1 MNDVHSKNGFNP
13 SISRR
18 KFVKGIAAGG
28 VVASIPMSINA
39 KEELPQKVY
48 SSVLSGTVI
57 DLVVEEVVVNFTG
70 STRIATVVNRSIPAP
85 TLRLK
90 EGDEVTLRVTN
101 KLSEPTSIHWHGII
115 LPFEMDGVPGIS
127 FNGIKPGETFTYKFT
142 LEQSGTYWYH
152 SHSGSQEQT
161 GMYGAL
167 IIEPKE
173 GEIISADKD
182 YVVLLS
188 DWTDEHPMRILSKL
202 KSQSDYYNF
211 NQPTAIDF
219 INDVS
224 NSGLKVAFTKRQ
236 MWNEMRMNSTD
247 LADLSSATL
256 TYLMNGTTPNGNWT
270 GVFNKGEKIR
280 LRFINGAGGSF
291 YDVRIPG
298 IKMTV
303 VQTDGVDIE
312 PIDVD
317 EFRFGPGETYDVIV
331 QPIDNAHTIFAQ
343 SMDRTGFARGT
354 LSTAIGLS
362 APIPTVD
369 KPEPLS
375 MEDMMGSMD
384 GMDHGSMAGMDH
396 GSMPGMA
403 SGAMPAMDHSSM
415 AGMDHGSMPGMAS
428 GAMPAMDHSSMAGMD
443 HGSMPGMASGA
454 MPTMDHS
461 SMAGMDHGSMAGMS
475 NATPPSKVRHAS
487 TEFGPSVDARVDTPR
502 RNLNDPGVGLRNNG
516 RRVLTLADLKT
527 KGGPIDPR
535 PAEREIELHLTGN
548 MERYTWSFDG
558 VEFGKSTPIHF
569 NYGERV
575 RITLHND
582 TMMTHPMHLHG
593 MWSELENEDG
603 SFLAR
608 KHTIPVQPA
617 QRISFLVTADAIGR
631 WAWHCHIMFHM
642 DAGMFREVVVS

>member
-18 KFVKGIAAGG
+18 KFVQGIAAGG

-173 GEIISADKD
+173 GEIISADRD

-415 AGMDHGSMPGMAS
+415 AGM
-428 GAMPAMDHSSMAGMD
+428 
-443 HGSMPGMASGA
+443 
-454 MPTMDHS
+454 
-461 SMAGMDHGSMAGMS
+461 S

>member
-173 GEIISADKD
+173 GEIISADRD

-331 QPIDNAHTIFAQ
+331 QPIDNAHTVFAQ

-396 GSMPGMA
+396 GSMPGMT
-403 SGAMPAMDHSSM
+403 SGAMPAMDH
-415 AGMDHGSMPGMAS
+415 GSMPGME
-428 GAMPAMDHSSMAGMD
+428 GMDHSSMP
-443 HGSMPGMASGA
+443 SMETTAK
-454 MPTMDHS
+454 
-461 SMAGMDHGSMAGMS
+461 
-475 NATPPSKVRHAS
+475 PSTVRHAS

-502 RNLNDPGVGLRNNG
+502 RNLDDPGVGLRNNG

-582 TMMTHPMHLHG
+582 TMMTHPR
-593 MWSELENEDG
+593 
-603 SFLAR
+603 LA
-608 KHTIPVQPA
+608 P
-617 QRISFLVTADAIGR
+617 
-631 WAWHCHIMFHM
+631 
-642 DAGMFREVVVS
+642 